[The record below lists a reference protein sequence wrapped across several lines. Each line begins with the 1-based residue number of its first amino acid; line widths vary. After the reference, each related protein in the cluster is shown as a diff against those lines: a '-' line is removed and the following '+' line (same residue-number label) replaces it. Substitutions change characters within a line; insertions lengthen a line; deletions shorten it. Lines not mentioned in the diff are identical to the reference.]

1 MYHVYSVSGII
12 VGIRDIGEA
21 NRLISIAT
29 DTDGLVVAK
38 AQGIRKESSKLRY
51 VSQLYTGVTAE
62 VVRGKEGWKLIG
74 IRAESRYDVGFD
86 LLPLPARK
94 VIARIARITD
104 WFSGESSD
112 TEKLAW
118 VLVRSSD
125 LMRQGIVPS
134 IVLIAGYAYLF
145 GILGYIERQDYLSDE
160 FIVQLQN
167 DATMRAQLSAR
178 VTSAAKNAVS

>member
-38 AQGIRKESSKLRY
+38 AQGIRKETSKLRY
-51 VSQLYTGVTAE
+51 VSQLYTGVVAE

-74 IRAESRYDVGFD
+74 IRPDVQQDIDFD
-86 LLPLPARK
+86 QMSLPARK
-94 VIARIARITD
+94 VIARIARIID
-104 WFSGESSD
+104 WFSGESPD
-112 TEKLAW
+112 ADHLAQL
-118 VLVRSSD
+118 LVRSAY
-125 LMRQGIVPS
+125 LMKSGIQPS
-134 IVLIAGYAYLF
+134 IILIAGYAQLF
-145 GILGYIERQDYLSDE
+145 GILGYIERNDYISDE
-160 FIVQLQN
+160 FIERLKTDSV
-167 DATMRAQLSAR
+167 MRMQLSTR